1 MRVMENPYRLPCIDL
16 LDKEKNFLWVK
27 HWILSIQE
35 VICFHFH
42 FGGEHF
48 LPEASFRAITK
59 WCIQNKI
66 ISSWG
71 DTALLRTEG
80 AFSNSADN

>member
-1 MRVMENPYRLPCIDL
+1 MNTRLLSRAFKLADGLMRVMENPYRLPCIDL

-35 VICFHFH
+35 VIFFHFH

-48 LPEASFRAITK
+48 LPEASFRATK
-59 WCIQNKI
+59 RCIQNKI
-66 ISSWG
+66 ISS
-71 DTALLRTEG
+71 
-80 AFSNSADN
+80 

>member
-48 LPEASFRAITK
+48 LPKASFRAIK
-59 WCIQNKI
+59 GCIQNKI

>member
-1 MRVMENPYRLPCIDL
+1 MRVMENPYLLPCIDL

-48 LPEASFRAITK
+48 LPEASFRAI
-59 WCIQNKI
+59 
-66 ISSWG
+66 
-71 DTALLRTEG
+71 
-80 AFSNSADN
+80 